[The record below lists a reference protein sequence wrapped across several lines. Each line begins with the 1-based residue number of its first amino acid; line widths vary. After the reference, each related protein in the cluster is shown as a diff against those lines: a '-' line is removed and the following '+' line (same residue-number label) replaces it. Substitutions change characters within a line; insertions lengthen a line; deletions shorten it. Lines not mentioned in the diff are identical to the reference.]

1 MSDKE
6 EKLFL
11 ELIAKN
17 VWKARREGAIVGVIY
32 CGLIGVLLWVALV
45 ELDPFSTVSVTIY
58 AACAVLLFDF
68 WRRVFRKP

>member
-17 VWKARREGAIVGVIY
+17 VWRARREGAILGVVY
-32 CGLIGVLLWVALV
+32 TVLIVALF
-45 ELDPFSTVSVTIY
+45 LMAAASPTMGTPMLFY
-58 AACAVLLFDF
+58 AACLVLLFDF
-68 WRRVFRKP
+68 WRRIFRKP

>member
-17 VWKARREGAIVGVIY
+17 VWKARREGAILGVVY
-32 CGLIGVLLWVALV
+32 AVLITALFIMAPATPGPTMGFPM
-45 ELDPFSTVSVTIY
+45 LFY
-58 AACAVLLFDF
+58 AACMVLLFDF
-68 WRRVFRKP
+68 WRRVFKKP

>member
-32 CGLIGVLLWVALV
+32 CGLIGALLSAAFA
-45 ELDPFSTVSVTIY
+45 ELEPFSALSAVIY
-58 AACAVLLFDF
+58 AACIALLFDF
-68 WRRVFRKP
+68 WRRVFKKP